1 RVMDME
7 KWSQQQIEV
16 YKRSVDQGTQ
26 EIEEYE
32 SSIVFHQNK
41 IKGIQNKLERARYK
55 KTRELSQL
63 SKQGWTLTEEGWKE
77 REGIEQNEFIKRIEA
92 IKAES
97 LREGNGVIVH
107 VDNFGWI
114 METIISLSSDE
125 TK

>member
-1 RVMDME
+1 ME

-32 SSIVFHQNK
+32 NSIVFHQNK
-41 IKGIQNKLERARYK
+41 IKGIQNKLERTRHK
-55 KTRELSQL
+55 KMRELSQL
-63 SKQGWTLTEEGWKE
+63 SKQGWMLTEDGWKE
-77 REGIEQNEFIKRIEA
+77 KCTEENEFVKRIES

-97 LREGNGVIVH
+97 LKEGNGVIVH

-114 METIISLSSDE
+114 METIISLSSGE
-125 TK
+125 TQ